1 MADGDLLLVAGIMW
15 QIAALIFIYYPQFVH
30 VYVYNVN
37 NNKFA
42 FSQQAYRPCAQRASI
57 LFFILNDMGRIDPM
71 YQFSLDAY
79 INLFNLSIEKSKRSQ
94 KLEERITNLNDY
106 HTYAVYR

>member
-1 MADGDLLLVAGIMW
+1 MFTLLFILLILVV
-15 QIAALIFIYYPQFVH
+15 QFSLC
-30 VYVYNVN
+30 NQSMN
-37 NNKFA
+37 FP
-42 FSQQAYRPCAQRASI
+42 QAYRLCAQRASI

-79 INLFNLSIEKSKRSQ
+79 VNLFNLSIEKSKRSH
-94 KLEERITNLNDY
+94 KLEERINNLNEY